1 MKILKKTP
9 PVLVAVAVLA
19 LLAASCGDDEDTTTP
34 GLSGSYESYL
44 TTQAPFITLTGNVPS
59 GSSVKAI
66 INSGDELDGF
76 TFSGLPDGIGIA
88 PATDGNVN
96 VFVSHEEST
105 VAFRNVADF
114 QDSSISK
121 LTLDTDTG
129 AVLGAE
135 VVLSASEGFKR
146 FCSGS
151 IAGPNEGFSTYV
163 YLANEESSD
172 IVDVP
177 AGASYGAD
185 PSLAPQRQAGY
196 TVALNAEDNSYV
208 PIAGLGR
215 LNHEN
220 TIAVPGYG
228 QIVLLTTD
236 DTFSAPS
243 SQLYMY
249 VADDEDDFW
258 ADRGSLWAFRA
269 THDNDGAVDAT
280 DPFNGANDYLDLS
293 GGRELKGEFIEV
305 PANIARGTTGEAPQ
319 TALENWSNEN
329 NVFQFI
335 RLEDLA
341 YDKNDPNVIYI
352 ADTGSSRVVPDP
364 DTGRLLR
371 GPDGTEGMANGGS
384 VFRLVL
390 DDDNPQLVT
399 SLTTLATG
407 DDSAASNYVAM
418 RAPDNLDTSSNS
430 LIVQEDSSDAK
441 IWMYSFDDSSSWT
454 VIATVNDP
462 RGESS
467 GVVDASEWFGEG
479 AWLLDVQSS
488 EYIRETTEGE
498 ITLKLSAGQL
508 MLLKIPGS

>member
-1 MKILKKTP
+1 MKIAS
-9 PVLVAVAVLA
+9 VLLIITVLA
-19 LLAASCGDDEDTTTP
+19 LGAASCGDDDDDITTT
-34 GLSGSYESYL
+34 GLSGSHGPYL
-44 TTQAPFITLTGNVPS
+44 TSQAPFITLTDNAPS
-59 GSSVKAI
+59 GSSVIAI
-66 INSGDELDGF
+66 INSGDELDDF
-76 TFSGLPDGIGIA
+76 TFSGIPDGIGIV
-88 PATDGNVN
+88 PAEDGNVN

-105 VAFRNVADF
+105 VPFRNVADF

-121 LTLDTDTG
+121 LTLDTETG

-135 VVLSASEGFKR
+135 VVLPASEGYKR

-151 IAGPNEGFSTYV
+151 VAGPNEGFSTYV
-163 YLANEESSD
+163 YLANEESND

-177 AGASYGAD
+177 AGASYSAD
-185 PSLAPQRQAGY
+185 PGLEPQRQAGY
-196 TVALNAEDNSYV
+196 AVALNTDDNSYV

-220 TIAVPGYG
+220 TIALPGYK

-243 SQLYMY
+243 AQLYMY
-249 VADDEDDFW
+249 VADNEDDFW

-269 THDNDGAVDAT
+269 THDNDGALDAA

-305 PANIARGTTGEAPQ
+305 PANIARGTTSEAPQ

-371 GPDGTEGMANGGS
+371 GPDGTEGMADGGS

-390 DDDNPQLVT
+390 DDDDPQLVT
-399 SLTTLATG
+399 SLSVLATG
-407 DDSAASNYVAM
+407 DDSSASNYVEM

-430 LIVQEDSSDAK
+430 LIVQEDSSDAR
-441 IWMYSFDDSSSWT
+441 IWMYSFDSNSWT
-454 VIATVNDP
+454 VIATVNDS

-479 AWLLDVQSS
+479 SWLLDVQGS
-488 EYIRETTEGE
+488 EYLSERAEGE
-498 ITLKLSAGQL
+498 TTLKLSAGQL